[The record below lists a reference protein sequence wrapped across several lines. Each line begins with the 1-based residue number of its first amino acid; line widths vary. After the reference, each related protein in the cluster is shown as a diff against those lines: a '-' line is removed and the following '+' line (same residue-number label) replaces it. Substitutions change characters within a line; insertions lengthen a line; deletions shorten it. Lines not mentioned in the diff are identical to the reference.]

1 MIILLQPA
9 MFSKLSK
16 VVLLDEET
24 QSINKTFEYTIK
36 DLSVQVPLLCKQNKV
51 NKVIIAGNKKFNQK
65 IGQQIKSNAIAQYSL
80 DIKIEYA

>member
-36 DLSVQVPLLCKQNKV
+36 DLSVQVPLLCKQNEV
-51 NKVIIAGNKKFNQK
+51 NKIIITGNKKFNQK

>member
-36 DLSVQVPLLCKQNKV
+36 DLSVQVPLLCKQNEI

-80 DIKIEYA
+80 DIEIEYA

>member
-36 DLSVQVPLLCKQNKV
+36 DLSVQVPLLCKQNEV